1 MNNILRIKKIVI
13 TGNGIYKLRVVESR
27 SLFSLFTL
35 KDQIIPFRNHD
46 SALVVSLDVLLFD
59 LMVCF
64 PVCSVL

>member
-13 TGNGIYKLRVVESR
+13 IGNGIYKLRVVESR

-46 SALVVSLDVLLFD
+46 SG
-59 LMVCF
+59 
-64 PVCSVL
+64 